1 MDHFGGQFAN
11 AFPDLIN
18 AAAFEVTAVKDVDE
32 NRTMV
37 EAAIFPRG
45 SEGST
50 CSVTFA
56 LRKKTIGSRKGSWLT
71 KMLLPSNMQQAVA
84 HIDSLVSK

>member
-1 MDHFGGQFAN
+1 MFAN
-11 AFPDLIN
+11 ALPQLIN
-18 AAAFEVTAVKDVDE
+18 AAAWEVAAADALDD

-37 EAAIFPRG
+37 EVAVTPRG

-56 LRKKTIGSRKGSWLT
+56 LRRKTSGSNKGAWLT
-71 KMLLPSNMQQAVA
+71 KMLLHGNMQEATA
-84 HIDSLVSK
+84 HINALMSQ